1 MGKRG
6 VVGRSVRDVVRYEG
20 CDGGG
25 GGGGNAVARMGET
38 GKARRTT

>member
-25 GGGGNAVARMGET
+25 NAVARMGET